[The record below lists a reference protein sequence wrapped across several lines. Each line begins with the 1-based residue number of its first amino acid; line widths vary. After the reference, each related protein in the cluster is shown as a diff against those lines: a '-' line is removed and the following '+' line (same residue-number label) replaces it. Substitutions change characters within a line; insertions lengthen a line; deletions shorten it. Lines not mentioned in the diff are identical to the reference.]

1 MHPQVKKLL
10 YLVFI
15 LILAAV
21 LLPVGCGGMKE
32 KWRQISGTRA
42 PDSDLEGEA
51 MAPPESKQEVVVIDG
66 KTWVR
71 SRNPYYL
78 LIPNEPEYIYAEQ
91 GKELKTAKS
100 MILAGLAKQL
110 GWEKKSN
117 EAKGIPPEQ
126 VQEMVRK
133 EVDRLLQE
141 QGLKALYVTGK
152 MRPSGIFGRYVAV
165 FPGSETTSS
174 LEGPNYALATT
185 LSEYLSKQK
194 DIKVAG
200 PDRVRSAAAK
210 AQVAGPLT
218 THKSLQTLGDATGVQ
233 ALVVTRVVP
242 PSSGRNPNFLVMEV
256 YDTFK
261 GTKIDGIA
269 YPVEGTPDLLA
280 IQNFVRSNAL
290 RLAAALM
297 EVDWFGRVDFVK
309 EGNVYLNLG
318 DSAGLKVGDR
328 LRVVTPGQE
337 VVNPNTHS
345 VLGFTS
351 DQSQGE
357 LKITELLGNTGAVAQ
372 VVSGGPFKANDKVK
386 AVR

>member
-1 MHPQVKKLL
+1 MHPQLKKLL

-21 LLPVGCGGMKE
+21 LLPAGCSRMKE
-32 KWRQISGTRA
+32 RWRQVSGTRA

-51 MAPPESKQEVVVIDG
+51 MVPPESKQEEVVIDG

-78 LIPNEPEYIYAEQ
+78 TYPNEPEYIYAEK
-91 GKELKTAKS
+91 GKELRTAKS
-100 MILAGLAKQL
+100 WIMASLARQFGL
-110 GWEKKSN
+110 EKKTQS
-117 EAKGIPPEQ
+117 EGVPKEK

-141 QGLKALYVTGK
+141 QGLKALSK
-152 MRPSGIFGRYVAV
+152 SGQIKSSRVFGRYVAV
-165 FPGSETTSS
+165 FPASETVRS
-174 LEGPNYALATT
+174 LEGPNYALSTT
-185 LSEYLSKQK
+185 LAEYLAKQK
-194 DIKVAG
+194 DIKIAY
-200 PDRVRSAAAK
+200 PEKVRAALSK
-210 AQVAGPLT
+210 AQVTGPLT
-218 THKSLQTLGDATGVQ
+218 NYKALQALGDATGVQ
-233 ALVVTRVVP
+233 ALILTRLVP
-242 PSSGRNPNFLVMEV
+242 ASGKNPNFLVLEV

-261 GTKIDGIA
+261 GTKVDGIA
-269 YPVEGTPDLLA
+269 YPVEGTPDLMA

-297 EVDWFGRVDFVK
+297 DVDWFGRVEFIK
-309 EGNVYLNLG
+309 EGNVYLSLG

-328 LRVVTPGQE
+328 LKVVTPGQE
-337 VVNPNTHS
+337 VINPNTHT

-351 DQSQGE
+351 DESQGE
-357 LKITELLGNTGAVAQ
+357 VKITELLGNSGAVAQ

-386 AVR
+386 TVR